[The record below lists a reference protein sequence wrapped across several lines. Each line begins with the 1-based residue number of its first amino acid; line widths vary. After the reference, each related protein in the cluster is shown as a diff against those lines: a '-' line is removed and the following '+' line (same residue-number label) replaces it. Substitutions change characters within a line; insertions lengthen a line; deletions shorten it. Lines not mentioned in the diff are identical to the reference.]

1 MNGFA
6 PRGAYERGRQNEHG
20 YNNNGDYLFDGY
32 YSVNYSDSERRQE
45 MTFEERDELTRTEQ
59 KFVNMLRGK
68 NPEARDQI
76 LNELERNLKNG
87 DTLRNDSTGNGTL

>member
-1 MNGFA
+1 MKS
-6 PRGAYERGRQNEHG
+6 RKEQKQNEYG
-20 YNNNGDYLFDGY
+20 YYNNGDCLFDGY

-45 MTFEERDELTRTEQ
+45 MTFEERDQLTHAEQ

-68 NPEARDQI
+68 NPEAWDQI

-87 DTLRNDSTGNGTL
+87 DTLRNDSTGDGTL

>member
-1 MNGFA
+1 
-6 PRGAYERGRQNEHG
+6 
-20 YNNNGDYLFDGY
+20 
-32 YSVNYSDSERRQE
+32 
-45 MTFEERDELTRTEQ
+45 MTFEERDQLTHAEQ

-87 DTLRNDSTGNGTL
+87 DTLRNDSTGDGTL

>member
-1 MNGFA
+1 
-6 PRGAYERGRQNEHG
+6 
-20 YNNNGDYLFDGY
+20 
-32 YSVNYSDSERRQE
+32 